1 MKDKRLEILNVLK
14 QNMIDGYEFEE
25 IDFLSEFE
33 IGINKLFEEVEE
45 VYRASSGLM
54 ISDKK
59 INILDRTRKN
69 SIEYDVIKLVYKTAK
84 KELTSI
90 IIGKEQVIVSLI
102 MMFIQSNLP
111 EVKEVYG
118 FSSEEIRALNDIEI
132 YEILKSSF
140 EYIVELQNEV
150 EDINPFYDMAYKIT
164 DLLEQVL

>member
-1 MKDKRLEILNVLK
+1 MNEKRIEILEVLRK
-14 QNMIDGYEFEE
+14 NMVDDYEFVG
-25 IDFLSEFE
+25 IDFLSEVE
-33 IGINKLFEEVEE
+33 IGINKLFAEIEE

-59 INILDRTRKN
+59 INVLDRTRKN

-90 IIGKEQVIVSLI
+90 IIGKQQVIISLI

-118 FSSEEIRALNDIEI
+118 FSSDEIRALNDIEI
-132 YEILKSSF
+132 YEIIKNSF
-140 EYIVELQNEV
+140 EYIMELQNEV
-150 EDINPFYDMAYKIT
+150 EDINPFYDMAYKIK

>member
-1 MKDKRLEILNVLK
+1 MKDKRLEILNVLRK
-14 QNMIDGYEFEE
+14 NMIDGYEFEE

-33 IGINKLFEEVEE
+33 IGINRLFEEIEE

-59 INILDRTRKN
+59 IDILDRTRKN

>member
-14 QNMIDGYEFEE
+14 KNMIDGYEFEE

-118 FSSEEIRALNDIEI
+118 FSSEEIRALDDIEI

>member
-1 MKDKRLEILNVLK
+1 MKDKRLEILNVLRK
-14 QNMIDGYEFEE
+14 NMIDGYEFEE

-33 IGINKLFEEVEE
+33 IGINRLFEEIEE